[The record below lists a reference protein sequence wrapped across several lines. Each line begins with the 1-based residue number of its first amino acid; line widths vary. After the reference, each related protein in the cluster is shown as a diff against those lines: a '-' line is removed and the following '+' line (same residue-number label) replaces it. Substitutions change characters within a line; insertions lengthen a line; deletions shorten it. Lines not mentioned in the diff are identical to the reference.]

1 MIHQGDRL
9 MRKNTALRKAGIT
22 LLGTMALSAALVATP
37 IENNV
42 TASASSV
49 HYQIQKSGYVY
60 KNAHIKAT
68 KSHSAKHYFGSHK
81 LTVKKTIVIKRHGKK
96 LVYKYVVASNGR
108 SGYVYA
114 GTIKRVVVKHVKK
127 VAKKKV
133 HVNKKAVKKVVKKT
147 TKKAVKKT
155 TAKRVKA
162 EPNKSQAQQNIKA
175 TYAWLG
181 LNYDGS
187 DDSGSQASSNTNLS
201 DAQIISQVKSQFISF
216 VNQQR
221 QANGKG
227 SLVFNDKL
235 NQVAQKRVSY
245 VQADSET
252 DAHYTTADGQVHSQL
267 AAILDAQSLG
277 YSMPDIHESVARATQ
292 DINYYSLDNFMSSF
306 DTMITDDGASQNL
319 HRDMLLGNSGSK
331 GLYNY
336 GIGVRVDR
344 DKSNGSITVTL
355 EILSSDTNY

>member
-1 MIHQGDRL
+1 M
-9 MRKNTALRKAGIT
+9 KNTNALRKAGIT

-42 TASASSV
+42 TASASSL
-49 HYQIQKSGYVY
+49 HYQIKKSGYVY

-81 LTVKKTIVIKRHGKK
+81 LTVKKTVVIKRHGKK

-133 HVNKKAVKKVVKKT
+133 HVNKKAVKKVVTKT

-162 EPNKSQAQQNIKA
+162 EPNKSQAQKNIKD

-216 VNQQR
+216 VQQQR
-221 QANGKG
+221 KANGK
-227 SLVFNDKL
+227 SAWVENAKL
-235 NQVAQKRVSY
+235 DAVAQKRVSY
-245 VQADSET
+245 VQSDDGDVS
-252 DAHYTTADGQVHSQL
+252 HYTTADGQYHNEG
-267 AAILDAQSLG
+267 AAQVDAQSLG
-277 YSMPDIHESVARATQ
+277 YNMTDLHESNAYAGVGN
-292 DINYYSLDNFMSSF
+292 DGVSVSYFMENFKH
-306 DTMITDDGASQNL
+306 MITDDSASNYG
-319 HRDMLLGNSGSK
+319 HRDMLLGNQGN
-331 GLYNY
+331 GLANF
-336 GIGVRVDR
+336 GIGVRVDHVS
-344 DKSNGSITVTL
+344 DYGGMVKVTIL
-355 EILSSDTNY
+355 ILSSDTNY

>member
-1 MIHQGDRL
+1 M
-9 MRKNTALRKAGIT
+9 KNTNALRKAGIT

-49 HYQIQKSGYVY
+49 HYEIKKSGYVY

-81 LTVKKTIVIKRHGKK
+81 LTVKKTIVVKRHGKK

-162 EPNKSQAQQNIKA
+162 EPNKSQAQKNLNDL
-175 TYAWLG
+175 YAYLG
-181 LNYDGS
+181 NYNADS
-187 DDSGSQASSNTNLS
+187 DNSGSQDNSQSLNSLS
-201 DAQIISQVKSQFISF
+201 DAQIASQVKSQFIAF

-221 QANGKG
+221 QANGKA
-227 SLVFNDKL
+227 VWNENAKL
-235 NQVAQKRVSY
+235 DAVAQKRASY
-245 VQADSET
+245 INVDMGLA
-252 DAHYTTADGQVHSQL
+252 AHKLTADGQYHQNGAYTV
-267 AAILDAQSLG
+267 DAQSLG
-277 YSMPDIHESVARATQ
+277 YNMPSLFESSADAKF
-292 DINYYSLDNFMSSF
+292 DGNYGSVSDVVSSF
-306 DTMITDDGASQNL
+306 QTMITDDGDSNNEHRNQLVGNNDSGLQNV
-319 HRDMLLGNSGSK
+319 
-331 GLYNY
+331 

-344 DKSNGSITVTL
+344 NKSEGSVKVTI
-355 EILSSDTNY
+355 EILSSDNNY

>member
-1 MIHQGDRL
+1 M
-9 MRKNTALRKAGIT
+9 KNTNALRKAGIT

-49 HYQIQKSGYVY
+49 HYQIKKSGYVY

-68 KSHSAKHYFGSHK
+68 KSHSAKHYFGLHK
-81 LTVKKTIVIKRHGKK
+81 LTVKKTIVVKRHGKK

-155 TAKRVKA
+155 TAQRVKA
-162 EPNKSQAQQNIKA
+162 EPNKSQAQKNLNDL
-175 TYAWLG
+175 YAYLG
-181 LNYDGS
+181 NYNADS
-187 DDSGSQASSNTNLS
+187 DNSGSQDNSQSLNSLS
-201 DAQIISQVKSQFISF
+201 DSQIASQVKSQFIAF

-221 QANGKG
+221 QANGKA
-227 SLVFNDKL
+227 VWNENAKL
-235 NQVAQKRVSY
+235 DAVAQKRASY
-245 VQADSET
+245 VDS
-252 DAHYTTADGQVHSQL
+252 DSSNAHYVTADGQYHSEG
-267 AAILDAQSLG
+267 AVVADAKSLG
-277 YSMPDIHESVARATQ
+277 LNPSGLFESVGDFTQ
-292 DINYYSLDNFMSSF
+292 DGTYGTVSGFTDFF
-306 DTMITDDGASQNL
+306 KGFITDDASSNYG
-319 HRDMLLGNSGSK
+319 HRNQLLGISGN
-331 GLYNY
+331 GLNNV
-336 GIGVRVDR
+336 GAGVRVDK
-344 DKSNGSITVTL
+344 DSSNGSVKVNIV
-355 EILSSDTNY
+355 ILSSDTAY

>member
-1 MIHQGDRL
+1 

-49 HYQIQKSGYVY
+49 HYEIKKSGYVY

-68 KSHSAKHYFGSHK
+68 KSHSAKNYFGSHK
-81 LTVKKTIVIKRHGKK
+81 LTVKKTVVIKRHGKK

-147 TKKAVKKT
+147 AKKAVKKT

-162 EPNKSQAQQNIKA
+162 EPNKSQAQKNLNDL
-175 TYAWLG
+175 YAYLG
-181 LNYDGS
+181 NYNADS
-187 DDSGSQASSNTNLS
+187 DNSGSQNNSSLS

-221 QANGKG
+221 KANGK
-227 SLVFNDKL
+227 SAWVENAKL
-235 NQVAQKRVSY
+235 DAVAQKRVSY
-245 VQADSET
+245 VDPDMG
-252 DAHYTTADGQVHSQL
+252 DASHYITSDGQQHSQL
-267 AAILDAQSLG
+267 AATIDAQTMGYNMTNIMESNGDALGGSSLG
-277 YSMPDIHESVARATQ
+277 GLS
-292 DINYYSLDNFMSSF
+292 
-306 DTMITDDGASQNL
+306 TDDVNQLVAHFEDMIVNDGWSNNG
-319 HRDMLLGNSGSK
+319 HRNQLLGISGQN
-331 GLYNY
+331 GLQNF
-336 GIGVRVDR
+336 GIGVRVIRNSD
-344 DKSNGSITVTL
+344 GSTQVNL
-355 EILSSDTNY
+355 VILSSDTAY